1 MTDQANVD
9 RAAEII
15 ERFLPPLPGK
25 LGTVQAEKTSRALHA
40 AGLLAPDPQIIRTV
54 EDLEALDPYDVIA
67 YKSPEGYDLVC
78 TAYDATI
85 GDADYTLPVATVC
98 SHSTTMSALRALN
111 KEEIK

>member
-1 MTDQANVD
+1 MHDH
-9 RAAEII
+9 E
-15 ERFLPPLPGK
+15 
-25 LGTVQAEKTSRALHA
+25 
-40 AGLLAPDPQIIRTV
+40 DPQIIRTV

-98 SHSTTMSALRALN
+98 PHSTTMTALRALN
-111 KEEIK
+111 KEEA

>member
-1 MTDQANVD
+1 MTNKAS
-9 RAAEII
+9 E
-15 ERFLPPLPGK
+15 K
-25 LGTVQAEKTSRALHA
+25 LGRDPD
-40 AGLLAPDPQIIRTV
+40 APTNVDPQIIRTV
-54 EDLEALDPYDVIA
+54 EELEALDPYDVIA

-111 KEEIK
+111 KEEA